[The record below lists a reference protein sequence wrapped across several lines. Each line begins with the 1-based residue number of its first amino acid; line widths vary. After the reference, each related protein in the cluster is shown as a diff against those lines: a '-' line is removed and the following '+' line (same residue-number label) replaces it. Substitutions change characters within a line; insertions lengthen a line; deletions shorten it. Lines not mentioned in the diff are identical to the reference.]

1 MEYNELPEKVIVF
14 SSHEMIYD
22 DTAKVYDIHKPAD
35 FEEAFRID
43 PEAVLDELCKVH

>member
-1 MEYNELPEKVIVF
+1 MEDNELPEKAIVF

-22 DTAKVYDIHKPAD
+22 DTAKVYDIHNPAD

-43 PEAVLDELCKVH
+43 PEAVSKEIDTVH